1 MKNFLSYTKTTIF
14 LGLIGVLLGACS
26 NEKAGIF
33 DFECTRKSFA
43 DIVMN
48 IQYDRTE
55 SKLKFISFE
64 KKGGDEKIIG
74 KEYDTF
80 EKKGEVLFK
89 IKESWELTDG
99 DAFLNLNSG
108 RLKMPYL
115 EKGGEI
121 KQTTLECKRI

>member
-1 MKNFLSYTKTTIF
+1 MKTLLSYKKTTIVF
-14 LGLIGVLLGACS
+14 RLIGVLLGACS

-33 DFECTRKSFA
+33 DFECGKQSEG
-43 DIVMN
+43 VLN
-48 IQYDRTE
+48 IQYDRT
-55 SKLKFISFE
+55 KNKFRFISYEE
-64 KKGGDEKIIG
+64 KGKDEKIIG

>member
-1 MKNFLSYTKTTIF
+1 MKTLLSYKKTTIVF
-14 LGLIGVLLGACS
+14 GLIGVLLGACS

-33 DFECTRKSFA
+33 DFECGKQSEG
-43 DIVMN
+43 VLN
-48 IQYDRTE
+48 IQYDRT
-55 SKLKFISFE
+55 KNKFRFISYEE
-64 KKGGDEKIIG
+64 KGKDEKIIG

-108 RLKMPYL
+108 RVKNALP
-115 EKGGEI
+115 
-121 KQTTLECKRI
+121 

>member
-1 MKNFLSYTKTTIF
+1 MKTLLSYKKTTIVF
-14 LGLIGVLLGACS
+14 GLIGVLLGACS

-33 DFECTRKSFA
+33 DFECGKQSEG
-43 DIVMN
+43 VLN
-48 IQYDRTE
+48 IQYDRT
-55 SKLKFISFE
+55 KNKFRFISYEE
-64 KKGGDEKIIG
+64 KGKDEKIIG

>member
-1 MKNFLSYTKTTIF
+1 MKTLLSYRKTTIVF
-14 LGLIGVLLGACS
+14 GLIGVLLGACS

-33 DFECTRKSFA
+33 DFECGKQSEG
-43 DIVMN
+43 VLN
-48 IQYDRTE
+48 IQYDRT
-55 SKLKFISFE
+55 KNKFRFISYEE
-64 KKGGDEKIIG
+64 KGKDEKIIG

-121 KQTTLECKRI
+121 KQTTLECKRV